1 MDWKLKFSEKRGEP
15 DQRGTSS
22 CRQLGVAMGFSP
34 FLWKWRNVTNY
45 ENNNENEKG
54 RTSLISVAKLEGFDT
69 IICKPKGKGYLYIGQ
84 G

>member
-1 MDWKLKFSEKRGEP
+1 M
-15 DQRGTSS
+15 
-22 CRQLGVAMGFSP
+22 
-34 FLWKWRNVTNY
+34 TNY